1 MSISLAETNGKV
13 QGILDKVINN
23 FESLDISG
31 KNSNLKDQL
40 IQALVDREML
50 KICMV
55 GQYSAGKSSIVKML
69 TGNEDIKIA
78 AGIATAEATPHRWN
92 GVWIT
97 DTPGIA
103 TGIREEHDKISQE
116 AITDSDMLIFTI
128 TYNLFDNT
136 MAKEFTKL
144 AFDQC
149 KHDSM
154 ILVVNKMGSSNK
166 GNTPEQQNIIKDA
179 IKEILAKYD
188 KTPEDFYICFTDAN
202 DYLEALNEDDMEY
215 KKELMQSSGYEAFT
229 ETLGRFIAEKGIISK
244 ITRPLHVCADIL
256 DKLEESYTGLDEYD
270 TSKIAGQMND
280 LRMAIEEADY
290 SINSN
295 ANKIFNTIVA
305 AGQEVSSVIQYDCS
319 PEDVANTEMGVQ
331 QNIKM
336 VIDGCVDDIYRKY
349 VEIGN
354 MYGIQVTRKDID
366 YISMAVH
373 TGNISG
379 DILIGDTLKK
389 GIQGS
394 SAMAAKGMNAWAEV
408 ATKSAQEASKTATTA
423 WSNTN
428 MFSKLFNTQAY
439 QTAQSA
445 QNAATQAAQN
455 ASKLTTAAKFAG
467 PALAAVGLI
476 LEAWNQ
482 HQKAK
487 EEKRLSSL
495 RAEVARKY
503 SDNANNAKTQFK
515 SCAGSMKKVFENML
529 KGSQSDMEKAKF
541 QKKQQAD
548 NVQLINQY
556 NSEIRT
562 LINSLEV

>member
-1 MSISLAETNGKV
+1 MSISLAEANGKV
-13 QGILDKVINN
+13 QGILDKVIDN
-23 FESLDISG
+23 FEKLDISG

-40 IQALVDREML
+40 IQTLVDRDML

-78 AGIATAEATPHRWN
+78 AGIVTAEATSYRWN
-92 GVWIT
+92 GVLIT

-128 TYNLFDNT
+128 TYDLFDNT
-136 MAKEFTKL
+136 MANEFIKL
-144 AFDQC
+144 AFKQC

-188 KTPEDFYICFTDAN
+188 KTTEDFYICFTDAN

-305 AGQEVSSVIQYDCS
+305 AGQEVSSVIQPGCS
-319 PEDVANTEMGVQ
+319 AEDVTNTEMREQQKIKGV
-331 QNIKM
+331 M
-336 VIDGCVDDIYRKY
+336 DDCVDDIYRKY

-379 DILIGDTLKK
+379 DILISDTFKK
-389 GIQGS
+389 GLSTANISIG
-394 SAMAAKGMNAWAEV
+394 AGIKKLAEEAAK
-408 ATKSAQEASKTATTA
+408 SSQEAGKAAAAA

-439 QTAQSA
+439 Q
-445 QNAATQAAQN
+445 AAQAAQN
-455 ASKLTTAAKFAG
+455 AANQAAQTASKLTTVLKYAG
-467 PALAAVGLI
+467 PASVIAGIALEI
-476 LEAWNQ
+476 LNQ
-482 HQKAK
+482 HQKAE
-487 EEKRLSSL
+487 EEKRLSSS

>member
-1 MSISLAETNGKV
+1 MSISLAEANGKV

-78 AGIATAEATPHRWN
+78 AGIVTAEATSYRWN
-92 GVWIT
+92 GVLIT

-149 KHDSM
+149 KYDSM
-154 ILVVNKMGSSNK
+154 ILVVNKMGSANK
-166 GNTPEQQNIIKDA
+166 GNTQEQQNIIKDA
-179 IKEILAKYD
+179 IREILAKYD

-215 KKELMQSSGYEAFT
+215 KKELMKSSGYEAFT
-229 ETLGRFIAEKGIISK
+229 EILGRFIAEKGILSK

-256 DKLEESYTGLDEYD
+256 DKLEESYTRLDEDD

-280 LRMAIEEADY
+280 LRMAIEEVEY

-295 ANKIFNTIVA
+295 ANRIFNTMVA
-305 AGQEVSSVIQYDCS
+305 AGQEVSSIIQYGCS
-319 PEDVANTEMGVQ
+319 AEDVTNTEMRVQ
-331 QNIKM
+331 QNIKGVM
-336 VIDGCVDDIYRKY
+336 DDCVDDIYRKC

-354 MYGIQVTRKDID
+354 LYNIHVTRKDID
-366 YISMAVH
+366 NIAMTYS
-373 TGNISG
+373 TGNMYGEMLLS
-379 DILIGDTLKK
+379 DTVKQGFK
-389 GIQGS
+389 ASSKSIEEGIKIF
-394 SAMAAKGMNAWAEV
+394 AERAAK
-408 ATKSAQEASKTATTA
+408 SSQDASKAAATALN
-423 WSNTN
+423 NTN
-428 MFSKLFNTQAY
+428 MFSKFFNTQAY

-445 QNAATQAAQN
+445 QTAATQAAQN
-455 ASKLTTAAKFAG
+455 AGKLATAAKFAG
-467 PALAAVGLI
+467 PALAVVGVI
-476 LEAWNQ
+476 LELWNQ